1 MAQNC
6 HGKTKTLTAKA
17 ITSRQKQIP
26 HDKTKYFRAKAN
38 TSRQKQILHG
48 KRKYLTANAN
58 ASQQRQKQ
66 IHVTDLG
73 GWKPGTQGSRKECR
87 AEGKSSMAAFDE

>member
-26 HDKTKYFRAKAN
+26 HDKTKYFRAKGN
-38 TSRQKQILHG
+38 TSQQTQMLHSKG
-48 KRKYLTANAN
+48 KI
-58 ASQQRQKQ
+58 SRQKQ

-73 GWKPGTQGSRKECR
+73 GWKPGTQGSRKECW
-87 AEGKSSMAAFDE
+87 A

>member
-26 HDKTKYFRAKAN
+26 HDKTKYFRAKGN
-38 TSRQKQILHG
+38 TSQQTQMLHSKG
-48 KRKYLTANAN
+48 KI
-58 ASQQRQKQ
+58 SRQKQ

-87 AEGKSSMAAFDE
+87 AGGKSSMAAFDE